1 MNVPGWLPVVAM
13 TVGVILMLRA
23 TAIVATK
30 GQGRFR
36 ADPLVSILVGFGLIL
51 LGQYLL

>member
-1 MNVPGWLPVVAM
+1 MDVPAWVPVVAM
-13 TVGVILMLRA
+13 AVGVILMLRA

-30 GQGRFR
+30 GEGRFH